1 MARGAYA
8 TLGGLV
14 VENRCLAHPSIGQ
27 ETGRDARE
35 PVPDSFD
42 RDTNEGAHRP
52 EQLVHK
58 NAEPVRERSF
68 VRRLLR
74 RPLPADPVLCRVERC
89 HSPLHGGSE
98 GEQEARTANWSSG
111 GQQWGQQRGTQLS
124 VAPSG
129 LGSTV

>member
-14 VENRCLAHPSIGQ
+14 VENKCLARPSIGQ
-27 ETGRDARE
+27 EKGRVARG
-35 PVPDSFD
+35 PVADSVD
-42 RDTNEGAHRP
+42 RDTNEAAHHP

-58 NAEPVRERSF
+58 NAEPVRQRSF

-98 GEQEARTANWSSG
+98 GEQ
-111 GQQWGQQRGTQLS
+111 
-124 VAPSG
+124 
-129 LGSTV
+129 